1 MGGLGIIIPSQLCA
15 TYYKNSK
22 AMTAP
27 LVNRIINQYTGI
39 SEEGEYNVQEVKDK
53 IKAEKTE
60 REKSKMEF
68 VKSHINPQQLR
79 ILEAT
84 SEKGASSW
92 LSTLPLKAHNF
103 YLNKQ
108 TFWDTI
114 YLRFGIPIPR
124 LPTNCVCGLKFSIE
138 HALTCKKGGFISIR
152 HNDLR
157 DFTAEILDE
166 IHNDV
171 SIEPLLIPLTG
182 ENFKY
187 KSAKTEVHARL
198 DLAARG
204 VFIKG
209 NRAFFDLRVFNPLAP
224 FYGKMSLAAAHSSN
238 ENSKK
243 REYNERV
250 LQVEHGSFTPLVF
263 SCLGGMSVE
272 CSNFYNRISDRL
284 AEKRN
289 IEPSRAKSWLR
300 TKLNFC
306 LLRTTNMCIR
316 GSRTKLQEKEA
327 LKDTN
332 IQMAMVDARITE

>member
-1 MGGLGIIIPSQLCA
+1 MKNTQCWYPFSVGFGIYFQCTNVASYCIWLKLSL
-15 TYYKNSK
+15 N
-22 AMTAP
+22 
-27 LVNRIINQYTGI
+27 VRIISGT
-39 SEEGEYNVQEVKDK
+39 
-53 IKAEKTE
+53 
-60 REKSKMEF
+60 
-68 VKSHINPQQLR
+68 
-79 ILEAT
+79 
-84 SEKGASSW
+84 
-92 LSTLPLKAHNF
+92 TL
-103 YLNKQ
+103 
-108 TFWDTI
+108 
-114 YLRFGIPIPR
+114 
-124 LPTNCVCGLKFSIE
+124 
-138 HALTCKKGGFISIR
+138 
-152 HNDLR
+152 
-157 DFTAEILDE
+157 
-166 IHNDV
+166 
-171 SIEPLLIPLTG
+171 
-182 ENFKY
+182 
-187 KSAKTEVHARL
+187 
-198 DLAARG
+198 
-204 VFIKG
+204 